1 MELNDFLR
9 DARRMCEAHDGTCR
23 NCPGD
28 QEPSKSCRLRILNQ
42 IGVSVDEIYAVEKWS
57 EEHPFVSNRQK
68 VIEIF
73 GANASMILEAM
84 SEAWLDSEY
93 KNPNKEEDEDG
104 EDIGQ
109 FED

>member
-1 MELNDFLR
+1 MELTDFLR

-28 QEPSKSCRLRILNQ
+28 QTPNGSCRLRILNQ
-42 IGVSVDEIYAVEKWS
+42 IGVSVDEIYAVKKWS
-57 EEHPFVSNRQK
+57 EEHPFISNKQK
-68 VIEIF
+68 VIEVF
-73 GANASMILEAM
+73 GEDASLILGGM
-84 SEAWLDSEY
+84 SEAWADREY

-104 EDIGQ
+104 ENIGQ